1 MYHASLLCP
10 NLKISLSQSLLWERM
25 IFQSRAFWKFA
36 GPLVRARFPH
46 TEGVSDEAFYR
57 GLNRVAPS
65 LIRVDADEVTY
76 PLHIIL
82 RYSMCML
89 CMKYVLYVCSST
101 VCDMYVCLY

>member
-1 MYHASLLCP
+1 MTSCPSFYCLHALETSLKHASP
-10 NLKISLSQSLLWERM
+10 PSFSQSLLWERM

-46 TEGVSDEAFYR
+46 TEGVSDEGFYR

-82 RYSMCML
+82 R
-89 CMKYVLYVCSST
+89 
-101 VCDMYVCLY
+101 

>member
-1 MYHASLLCP
+1 MNVPNPLL
-10 NLKISLSQSLLWERM
+10 QSLLWERM
-25 IFQSRAFWKFA
+25 IFQSRPFWKFA
-36 GPLVRARFPH
+36 GPLVRTRFPH

-82 RYSMCML
+82 R
-89 CMKYVLYVCSST
+89 
-101 VCDMYVCLY
+101 